1 MPLPLLIKVKYNIY
15 VCLCKYI
22 YLYPKQTVCFLE
34 FGYLEA
40 VVASLQL
47 LLHSHAENCHFH
59 DVLNL
64 ISVFLAKLLLFMSQS
79 VHDEYNQA

>member
-1 MPLPLLIKVKYNIY
+1 MPFPLLIKVKYNLY

-22 YLYPKQTVCFLE
+22 YLYPKQMMRFLE

-47 LLHSHAENCHFH
+47 LLHSHAEICHFH

-64 ISVFLAKLLLFMSQS
+64 ISVFSKINTLYVTVSA
-79 VHDEYNQA
+79 